1 MFYIKTGKNMII
13 TIIVLF
19 PHKKIILNGKGHRV
33 HNIWLKWK

>member
-1 MFYIKTGKNMII
+1 MFYIKTGKNTII

-33 HNIWLKWK
+33 HNI